1 MLPVISLQ
9 EKSICAWK
17 NGTVERT
24 YLAPRFFTSF
34 ALLLFICKTQ
44 YRWKIAWVC
53 HGTKFFLNLELF
65 LTILQKSSQLV
76 SERPLKLLRERK
88 TMKAKNTGLRSRAWP
103 KHNMSFVI
111 GSKNNES
118 QQDWESSADLGTNNV
133 VHGGSITIH
142 KNRDQ

>member
-24 YLAPRFFTSF
+24 YLAPRFFTSLALFLF
-34 ALLLFICKTQ
+34 ARPSIGGRSLGSVTGLS
-44 YRWKIAWVC
+44 
-53 HGTKFFLNLELF
+53 FFWTSNYF

-111 GSKNNES
+111 GRKNNES